1 MIIQVKE
8 EIMEIRIM
16 QNAHEAGQLA
26 GKKAAE
32 LLNQAV
38 ALNGEARFMA
48 ATGQSQLPF
57 YEGLL
62 SQHVSWDK
70 IEIFH
75 LDEYCGLP
83 DTHPASFKKYIK
95 ERFVAHIT
103 PKAVYY
109 IDGTSNIET
118 QLRFLNDKAVEKP
131 IDVGMIGFGENAHI
145 AFNDPPADFHT
156 STAYHI
162 VNLDSKCKQQQVGE
176 GWFSHIDEVPK
187 QAVSA
192 SVPFI
197 QSFRNIVS
205 LIPYNVKAPAV
216 KSVLEAPSA
225 ISEIPGTALLEHPSW
240 FIYLDHESS
249 SLLTLSKIKNW

>member
-1 MIIQVKE
+1 
-8 EIMEIRIM
+8 MEIRIM

-32 LLNQAV
+32 LLTEAV
-38 ALNGEARFMA
+38 LSNGEARFMA

-62 SQHVSWDK
+62 SQNIPWNK

-83 DTHPASFKKYIK
+83 ETHPASFQKYIK
-95 ERFVAHIT
+95 ERFIAHIS

-109 IDGTSNIET
+109 INGAADIDS
-118 QLRFLNDKAVEKP
+118 QLRFLNKKAVEKP

-156 STAYHI
+156 PTAYHI

-176 GWFSHIDEVPK
+176 GWFAHIDEVPK

-197 QSFRNIVS
+197 QSFKNIVS

-216 KSVLEAPSA
+216 KSVLEASSTM
-225 ISEIPGTALLEHPSW
+225 SEIPGTALLKHPSW

-249 SLLTLSKIKNW
+249 SLLNLANIKSW